1 MSLRAQDAPAT
12 TDAFGVSESASVI
25 DRHSEFDGTYST
37 DRDLRI
43 EGRAKGKLS
52 CQGTLH
58 VAQGATVHAEIE
70 AEQVVVAG
78 VLEGTVNCRTR
89 LQIMPSGEL
98 KGRISTP
105 SLIINEGARYEGQM
119 EMPSQN
125 SRLSGARNRPSLAGG
140 GSTSESA
147 EPQNAEAAATRGAA
161 GGGFIRRF
169 GTPESRESQDS
180 TPQDDNADAANES

>member
-12 TDAFGVSESASVI
+12 TDAFGASDSASVI

-43 EGRAKGKLS
+43 EGRAKGKLR

-78 VLEGTVNCRTR
+78 VLEGTVTCRTR
-89 LQIMPSGEL
+89 LQVMPSGDL

-105 SLIINEGARYEGQM
+105 SLVINEGARYEGQM
-119 EMPSQN
+119 EMPTQN
-125 SRLSGARNRPSLAGG
+125 TRLASTRNRPSLAGST
-140 GSTSESA
+140 GSGEA
-147 EPQNAEAAATRGAA
+147 DAAQNGDAGAGRPA
-161 GGGFIRRF
+161 SSGFIRRF
-169 GTPESRESQDS
+169 GTPEARESNEAEQAPD
-180 TPQDDNADAANES
+180 TDDAANDS

>member
-1 MSLRAQDAPAT
+1 MSLRAQDAPAA
-12 TDAFGVSESASVI
+12 TDTFGVSESASVI

-43 EGRAKGKLS
+43 EGRARGKLS

-58 VAQGATVHAEIE
+58 VAQGATVNAEIE

-78 VLEGTVNCRTR
+78 VLEGTVTCRTR
-89 LQIMPSGEL
+89 LQIMPSGDL

-105 SLIINEGARYEGQM
+105 SLVINEGARYEGQM
-119 EMPSQN
+119 EMPTQN
-125 SRLSGARNRPSLAGG
+125 TRLSSARTRPSLAGG
-140 GSTSESA
+140 ATSDDQDDRQGVDTSA
-147 EPQNAEAAATRGAA
+147 GRPA

-169 GTPESRESQDS
+169 GTPEARDMPESDR
-180 TPQDDNADAANES
+180 ANETDDVVNES